1 VCSTKSCHDQSGTSH
16 QESINYWD
24 WPLMDPEMFVD
35 GNESMP
41 FLLEP
46 IIELIIASKN
56 TL

>member
-1 VCSTKSCHDQSGTSH
+1 
-16 QESINYWD
+16 
-24 WPLMDPEMFVD
+24 MDPEMFVD

-56 TL
+56 TLLLAYFDLDNKFQAYTGKEDLHQ